1 MHTLEAQPRTKSG
14 TRVAIAERAA
24 GLLPITLYGAGG
36 GTDHFTISTH
46 EFEGLVRHNEQVFDL
61 ALPDGKQRVMVREVQ
76 WDYMGDKL
84 VHVDC
89 LRVVKGQKMEFTV
102 SIEMIGHAKGLL
114 KGEMTI
120 QMKEMV
126 IVCIPKFVP
135 ESLLVNVTEL
145 DVDETI
151 TAGDIEMPEGVELVG
166 DPEAIVFAIHPRRE
180 EEEEEEVVEEGDES
194 AEPEVIN
201 KGKAEDEGDKPAD
214 E

>member
-1 MHTLEAQPRTKSG
+1 MHTLEAKPRTKSG

-61 ALPDGKQRVMVREVQ
+61 DLPDGKQRVMVREVQ

-102 SIEMIGHAKGLL
+102 SIDMIGHAKGLL

-120 QMKEMV
+120 QLNELT
-126 IVCIPKFVP
+126 IICIPKFVP
-135 ESLLVNVTEL
+135 ESLPLNVTEL
-145 DVDETI
+145 DVDQTV
-151 TAGDIEMPEGVELVG
+151 TAGEIEMPEGVELVG
-166 DPEAIVFAIHPRRE
+166 NPDAVVCAIHPRRE
-180 EEEEEEVVEEGDES
+180 EEEEEEVIEEGDGS
-194 AEPEVIN
+194 AEPEVIS
-201 KGKAEDEGDKPAD
+201 KGKAEDEGDDSAD
-214 E
+214 D